1 MKKSKNFD
9 CVQMKNDIQE
19 KIYEEIKDLHG
30 NELIDYLKGRVAQSS
45 FADWW
50 QSSDSPNDRSRNKVA

>member
-1 MKKSKNFD
+1 
-9 CVQMKNDIQE
+9 MKNDIQE